1 MRAGYFATI
10 LLLAVLGSGC
20 AKAVHGTLGAGSGS
34 GRDPASEAGAN
45 SNILKLSPGVVSA
58 TAPQLRAEMRIGAKA
73 KVSKGPQLEARMGLS
88 QTRIE

>member
-1 MRAGYFATI
+1 MRYFVTI
-10 LLLAVLGSGC
+10 LVLASLGFGC
-20 AKAVHGTLGAGSGS
+20 AKAVHGTLGAGSG
-34 GRDPASEAGAN
+34 RDPASDPGAN

-58 TAPQLRAEMRIGAKA
+58 TGPQLRAEMRIGAKA